1 VRVASSFLGPC
12 PSGSV
17 TVRWRE
23 ASDCGEVGG
32 GRGGRWW
39 RWMSEEHWN
48 KARRGAAA
56 PTSWAQR
63 AGRVADV
70 DE

>member
-1 VRVASSFLGPC
+1 
-12 PSGSV
+12 
-17 TVRWRE
+17 
-23 ASDCGEVGG
+23 
-32 GRGGRWW
+32 
-39 RWMSEEHWN
+39 MSEEHWN